1 MEALLRE
8 RMNAMTNPTLA
19 PYARRRGDG
28 AAHHRQGPTEAE
40 ARDLI
45 APVEEE
51 LRDLLGD
58 DLRRGR
64 KESEVAF
71 ALMEAQGLT
80 CGVLQGPMARRMT
93 DLQGASAVLK
103 GGVVI
108 CADEVKHNGGVPQ
121 ALLDQYGAVSPNCL
135 RP

>member
-19 PYARRRGDG
+19 PYAKEGEMELRIT
-28 AAHHRQGPTEAE
+28 AKAPTEAE

-58 DLRRGR
+58 VIYGADVKSL
-64 KESEVAF
+64 EEVAF
-71 ALMEAQGLT
+71 ALMEAQGPHLRHG
-80 CGVLQGPMARRMT
+80 GVLHRGP
-93 DLQGASAVLK
+93 
-103 GGVVI
+103 GG
-108 CADEVKHNGGVPQ
+108 Q
-121 ALLDQYGAVSPNCL
+121 AHDGSTGRL
-135 RP
+135 RPS